1 MFEGDPLMFCGCL
14 SALGGPIMYVRPN
27 VGYTHMTKVI
37 LSPGRLSRLSDLID
51 GRAQNPE
58 SLISLGECRTVEVR
72 WMDRQSEMP
81 KGV

>member
-58 SLISLGECRTVEVR
+58 SLISLGECRMVEGEV
-72 WMDRQSEMP
+72 DGSAVGDAE
-81 KGV
+81 V